1 MGSVGKLIGIGLN
14 YSDHAAEAG
23 MAIPKEPIVFLKA
36 TSCIAGPYDDVLL
49 PSSATKTDWEVE
61 LAFVVGTRARHV
73 TEADALSHVAG
84 YCIVNDVSERRFQS
98 KLSGQWTKGKSCD
111 TFGPVGPWLVTPD
124 AVGNVQ
130 SLDMSADVSGERMQ
144 TGNTATMIFTV
155 AQIIAHLS
163 EVMRLEPGDVIA
175 TGTPPARVLW
185 SGDADPAIAAM
196 LAARGIAGAAAPDPL
211 AVSGS
216 FAHGEL
222 QLDLSQDTAAAVE
235 ALRRALLPWRLPA
248 AMVLVALV
256 LWSAGMSAEIGGLRA
271 EARAQRSA
279 AEEIARIALLP
290 AGPILDLR
298 AQIAR
303 ATATLDDAQDE
314 QAETVPPLET
324 LRRAGAVLAGDAA
337 EVARVSLRPGAGL
350 LVDLELADFAALDG
364 LVGALRASGLTP
376 RVAQSGTREGGQVQA
391 TLMLGTGDR
400 PAVTGGTAQ

>member
-1 MGSVGKLIGIGLN
+1 MVPLDLPPGLRGRARLDVARRQIADLLGAEAERLEIHPAPLPDGTAAWTRVILADRARLVCWRAATAGAGPDCRALLPD
-14 YSDHAAEAG
+14 YLALPAAEN
-23 MAIPKEPIVFLKA
+23 
-36 TSCIAGPYDDVLL
+36 TW
-49 PSSATKTDWEVE
+49 T
-61 LAFVVGTRARHV
+61 LAVVGDDIRARLGPAEGF
-73 TEADALSHVAG
+73 TAERALARHML
-84 YCIVNDVSERRFQS
+84 E
-98 KLSGQWTKGKSCD
+98 
-111 TFGPVGPWLVTPD
+111 
-124 AVGNVQ
+124 
-130 SLDMSADVSGERMQ
+130 
-144 TGNTATMIFTV
+144 TA
-155 AQIIAHLS
+155 
-163 EVMRLEPGDVIA
+163 IA